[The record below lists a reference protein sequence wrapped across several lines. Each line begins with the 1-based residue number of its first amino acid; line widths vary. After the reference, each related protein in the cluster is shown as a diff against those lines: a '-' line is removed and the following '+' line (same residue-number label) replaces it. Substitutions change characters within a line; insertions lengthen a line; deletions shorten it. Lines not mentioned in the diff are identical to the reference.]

1 MSQFDDDDDDL
12 DFDSDAGINQIRK
25 QLRAANKRLKEQD
38 QELSTLR
45 SERRTVSLKDAIES
59 RNLNPKIAGII
70 PADVEDVNAWLDEYG
85 DIFGAAPAST
95 DPGEQEHPAA
105 PEGAETFSEVAG
117 SGVVPSG
124 DYASLMA
131 QLQSAS
137 SKDDLDQIVYGRKL

>member
-95 DPGEQEHPAA
+95 GPGEQEPPAA

-117 SGVVPSG
+117 SGSAPSG

-137 SKDDLDQIVYGRKL
+137 SKDDLDMIVHGRKL